1 MCFFPRWAF
10 RQSRPAHWTTS
21 HETGEM
27 PVILRPALFT
37 LYRTFN
43 DTKRAV
49 TCSIVLEFSSAPAS
63 KPRAPPIAFTRSRTI
78 FFAFSSSEQTRTSQ
92 STVLERSFRSSA
104 LTLLKAVT
112 TPTVF
117 GTTEAASSPADPA
130 QTPTVLV
137 ARPPTA
143 VSRGTD
149 TFTKTCPGLKLGL
162 TVFRVSSKAVKGTV
176 STITSAC
183 KTALSLLDP
192 DTRTGR
198 LAVVVI
204 VFAASTALSGLLE
217 PMTTWWPA
225 IAHLRARPNPSSPAP
240 PSTAILRFSVW
251 FYSLLNCEGLV

>member
-1 MCFFPRWAF
+1 MYFFPRWVF
-10 RQSRPAHWTTS
+10 LRSRPAHWTTN

-37 LYRTFN
+37 LYRIFN
-43 DTKRAV
+43 DTKSAV

-63 KPRAPPIAFTRSRTI
+63 KARAPPIAFTRSRTI
-78 FFAFSSSEQTRTSQ
+78 FFAFSLSEQTRTSQ
-92 STVLERSFRSSA
+92 STVLERSLSRSA

-130 QTPTVLV
+130 QTPMVLV

-149 TFTKTCPGLKLGL
+149 TLTKTWPGLNLAF
-162 TVFRVSSKAVKGTV
+162 TVRRVSTKAAKGTV
-176 STITSAC
+176 ITITSVC
-183 KTALSLLDP
+183 KTAFSLLSP

-198 LAVVVI
+198 LAV
-204 VFAASTALSGLLE
+204 
-217 PMTTWWPA
+217 
-225 IAHLRARPNPSSPAP
+225 
-240 PSTAILRFSVW
+240 
-251 FYSLLNCEGLV
+251 